1 MNNENK
7 IKHLEMVQDVIK
19 RMASN
24 SFILKGWA
32 VTLVAGIMAL
42 AEKDTDKMYF
52 LVAYIPIIIFWLL
65 DSYYL
70 LQERLYRE
78 LYQKIC
84 STDEKNINF
93 SLSATKKD
101 FKSAKNTFWG
111 CFISLTELFFYFPLA
126 LICPLILFITSLLK

>member
-42 AEKDTDKMYF
+42 AEKDADKMYF
-52 LVAYIPIIIFWLL
+52 WSPIFL
-65 DSYYL
+65 
-70 LQERLYRE
+70 
-78 LYQKIC
+78 
-84 STDEKNINF
+84 
-93 SLSATKKD
+93 
-101 FKSAKNTFWG
+101 
-111 CFISLTELFFYFPLA
+111 
-126 LICPLILFITSLLK
+126 